1 MATIPSDIK
10 DREAAA
16 LRELYNAHTGRT
28 HGQFAKDVGISSGA
42 MVWQYLSGH
51 RPLNLDVAARFA
63 KGLNI
68 PVRNFS
74 ERLDAEYRA
83 IARAIHGAPAA
94 PITRIAREQRADAP
108 DAWPFPAIDPHKV
121 RKLHVDD
128 LLRLEGALFGAAN
141 AIGVDIRKAAAA

>member
-1 MATIPSDIK
+1 
-10 DREAAA
+10 
-16 LRELYNAHTGRT
+16 
-28 HGQFAKDVGISSGA
+28 

-51 RPLNLDVAARFA
+51 RPLNLDAAARFA

-68 PVRNFS
+68 PVRFFS

-94 PITRIAREQRADAP
+94 PIAHIAREPSKAAE
-108 DAWPFPAIDPHKV
+108 AWPFPAVDPHKL

-128 LLRLEGALFGAAN
+128 LLRLEGALFSAAN